1 MNVVKFWMLSK
12 AQEMRRGDAC
22 LDYTGSGEVLVS
34 LCDGQRG
41 HQLWDFNQVLLP
53 TYTLSLLFL
62 STAFCIH
69 LTAFCIL

>member
-12 AQEMRRGDAC
+12 SQEMRRDDGC
-22 LDYTGSGEVLVS
+22 LQFSGSGEVLVS
-34 LCDGQRG
+34 LCHGLRG
-41 HQLWDFNQVLLP
+41 NQLWDFNQVLLP

-62 STAFCIH
+62 STAFGIH